1 MISRRLFAAGTI
13 WGALSATAGLPV
25 YAESYPDRPIK
36 FVVPFTAGGI
46 TDNQARVT
54 GQFAAK
60 VLNQPIIVDNRPGA
74 GGGLAAAAVA
84 QSAAD
89 GYTIFLG
96 TQGTQAANFTL
107 YKNLR
112 YKESDLRAVQGL
124 MAVPNVVIVNAS
136 TPYKSLAELVAFAKK
151 NPDKLTY
158 SSPGVGTGAHLA
170 AELFLT
176 VAGIKLRHVP
186 YKGSAGSITDV
197 LAGNIDMSFDYP
209 ATTLQH
215 IKAGKLRAIAVTGT
229 ERTPTLPDVPTMN
242 QLGYS
247 AATAESWTGIFVP
260 RNTPDAVVEK
270 LQAAFAQSIEDKD
283 VQEKLVEFG
292 GVPLRKSGKV
302 FEAFARDEVAKWKHV
317 VEKSGAKLD

>member
-1 MISRRLFAAGTI
+1 MISRRFWAAGTLL
-13 WGALSATAGLPV
+13 GALAATAGFPA
-25 YAESYPDRPIK
+25 YADSYPDRPIK

-46 TDNQARVT
+46 TDSQARVT
-54 GQFAAK
+54 GQYAAK
-60 VLNQPIIVDNRPGA
+60 VLNQPIVIDNRPGA
-74 GGGLAAAAVA
+74 GGALAATAVA

-96 TQGTQAANFTL
+96 TQGTQAANFAL

-112 YKESDLRAVQGL
+112 YKESDFRAVQGL
-124 MAVPNVVIVNAS
+124 MAVPNVVVVNAA
-136 TPYKSLAELVAFAKK
+136 TPYKNLAELVAFAKK
-151 NPDKLTY
+151 NPEQLTY

-170 AELFLT
+170 AELFQT
-176 VAGIKLRHVP
+176 VAGVKFRHVP

-197 LAGNIDMSFDYP
+197 LAGNIDLTFDYP

-229 ERTPTLPDVPTMN
+229 ERTATLSDIPTMS
-242 QLGYS
+242 QLGYP

-260 RNTPDAVVEK
+260 RNTPDAVVQK
-270 LQAAFAQSIEDKD
+270 LQAAFAQSIADKG

-292 GVPLRKSGKV
+292 GVPLPKSGKA
-302 FEAFARDEVAKWKHV
+302 FEAFAHDEVVKWKQV
-317 VEKSGAKLD
+317 VEKSGATLD